1 MDTAAL
7 LESVTHRAAQL
18 EDLDYDRIRE
28 DLRKSSIARIVGLV
42 DRETARAGLR
52 KIQEQFSAANDRKHD
67 PRDTDAIRRNFQK
80 LQVGAKSGGDHR
92 RTLGRFLRILYNP
105 IFAEDIYGLRE
116 AFIQTARF
124 RNRLYNLPLDFAVSG
139 TDDGFFT
146 CARVHQY
153 PRGGGFMV
161 PHRDL
166 FSRLVTEESDMGY
179 FQVFFLL
186 TERGTDYQEGGG
198 YIELHGQRVMFEE
211 FTQAGDIVIYDGRTV
226 HGVADVDPL
235 EPLELTQFRGR
246 AAGFVSLYR
255 HLPSGT
261 DAYDKV
267 SREAVRR
274 FTTSGIPGTGRPED
288 DPEIQVGH

>member
-1 MDTAAL
+1 
-7 LESVTHRAAQL
+7 
-18 EDLDYDRIRE
+18 
-28 DLRKSSIARIVGLV
+28 
-42 DRETARAGLR
+42 
-52 KIQEQFSAANDRKHD
+52 
-67 PRDTDAIRRNFQK
+67 
-80 LQVGAKSGGDHR
+80 
-92 RTLGRFLRILYNP
+92 
-105 IFAEDIYGLRE
+105 
-116 AFIQTARF
+116 
-124 RNRLYNLPLDFAVSG
+124 
-139 TDDGFFT
+139 
-146 CARVHQY
+146 
-153 PRGGGFMV
+153 MV